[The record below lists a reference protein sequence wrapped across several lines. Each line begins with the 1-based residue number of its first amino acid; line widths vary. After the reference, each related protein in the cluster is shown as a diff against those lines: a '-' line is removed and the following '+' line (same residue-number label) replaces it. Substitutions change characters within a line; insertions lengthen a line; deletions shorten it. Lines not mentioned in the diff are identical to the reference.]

1 MNQLWPFLTA
11 AILCCIFSRQI
22 GQAAQR
28 SPTVK
33 RILTGLFAALV
44 LIIGILLLDVLFT
57 VS

>member
-1 MNQLWPFLTA
+1 MDQLWPFLTA

-33 RILTGLFAALV
+33 RILTGLCAILV
-44 LIIGILLLDVLFT
+44 LIIVILLLNILSTGF
-57 VS
+57 